1 MKKDTP
7 MMRLLAAR
15 RSSGYPGMFPQ
26 RTGAYFYLLAGKEI
40 HSSILSR
47 KISVAQGMLL
57 MTVAMVA
64 VIKEEFP

>member
-7 MMRLLAAR
+7 MIRLVAAR
-15 RSSGYPGMFPQ
+15 RTSGYLGFH
-26 RTGAYFYLLAGKEI
+26 RLGTGTYCCLLAGKEL

>member
-26 RTGAYFYLLAGKEI
+26 TENWHILLLAG
-40 HSSILSR
+40 R
-47 KISVAQGMLL
+47 
-57 MTVAMVA
+57 
-64 VIKEEFP
+64 EEETLFNIVT